1 MLGLGWLN
9 THTQT
14 HKKTKNPIITE
25 QTRNAT
31 TIDMTGKLPLLR
43 LNNNQPKQLQ
53 VQLKGID
60 KIWAFRNTINVP
72 ISHVESIEVVEHSI
86 LKGKALVKVVGA
98 GIGGYKVGTFY
109 DCRRYVFVDVHHPDG
124 KIIIVT
130 LRDER
135 FKELILQIDDESE
148 NVVEQLQKMIDE
160 AIEQ

>member
-1 MLGLGWLN
+1 M
-9 THTQT
+9 
-14 HKKTKNPIITE
+14 
-25 QTRNAT
+25 TR
-31 TIDMTGKLPLLR
+31 KLPLLR

-60 KIWAFRNTINVP
+60 KIWAFRSKINVP
-72 ISHVESIEVVEHSI
+72 ITHVESIEVVEHST
-86 LKGKALVKVVGA
+86 LRGLVKVVGA